1 MDSDGLTIDIT
12 SNDLS
17 GIVTVE
23 EISYN
28 DGIGFAMLKL
38 KVDGV
43 EAESFLA
50 PGEPIDEDETDP
62 EATEAA
68 SDPQNTDNNALLSGT
83 VTVSV

>member
-1 MDSDGLTIDIT
+1 MDADGLTIDII

-23 EISYN
+23 EISYS

-50 PGEPIDEDETDP
+50 PDEPIDEDETNS
-62 EATEAA
+62 EGTESA
-68 SDPQNTDNNALLSGT
+68 
-83 VTVSV
+83 